1 MYTHIES
8 RAPQLETPP
17 TAAIGPRLPLTFSL
31 LCIAFGELVL
41 YDVLALWGFK
51 HVRAAVSRTRRRVTR
66 DEPDADTVIRVV
78 DAVRSTCVLYFKKN
92 HCLQRAFVA
101 TRMLRRRGIAATLII
116 GSQPTPIR
124 SHAWVEVDGVPVI
137 NRTTHLTFYQVID
150 RW

>member
-1 MYTHIES
+1 MNAHTES
-8 RAPQLETPP
+8 RAAQLDAPP

-31 LCIAFGELVL
+31 LCVAFWELVL

-51 HVRAAVSRTRRRVTR
+51 HVRAAVLRSRRHATR

-78 DAVRSTCVLYFKKN
+78 DAVRTTCVLYFKKN
-92 HCLQRAFVA
+92 HCLQRAFVT
-101 TRMLRRRGIAATLII
+101 TRLLRRRGIAATLMI
-116 GSQPTPIR
+116 GSQPAPIR

-137 NRTTHLTFYQVID
+137 NRTTHLAFYKVLD